1 MDQAFVFTWTES
13 DEGWKSSDGYS
24 VHVSE
29 EEGLEYIRR
38 YWAGMPDKTPAGKA
52 PAVYS
57 KPDSERP
64 FGVVLQD
71 EAFARLLREKKS
83 IALWERD
90 ATIETQSD
98 GRRLLVIRNTK
109 LLLDAVAASGAVEP
123 DETEKVPMPVQS
135 PVPVKSTPQV
145 TEEATSE
152 SSTFVDL
159 CLAKRTKPT
168 EFKNFVNQWHQGAGR
183 QFPNVWAFL
192 GLTQDEFYVL
202 MADES
207 KVYDVLFARVL
218 ARNPRPHYVRVG
230 NAQEPYLVHF
240 TGRYE
245 ESLTP
250 MVVFQKLN
258 GDIGFFSEAAA
269 DDKFIKRLSDEEGKA
284 FEAVFQTTL
293 SDNPKPTYA
302 LHVKSQGTYLVH
314 FEGTDALS
322 STRMVVY
329 QGLDGEIWI
338 RDAAVFHDG
347 RFTPLP

>member
-1 MDQAFVFTWTES
+1 MDQAFVLTWTES
-13 DEGWKSSDGYS
+13 ERGWGTRPDGYS
-24 VHVSE
+24 VHISAE
-29 EEGLEYIRR
+29 EARQYVDRHWASFPQGQAAPDEYDR
-38 YWAGMPDKTPAGKA
+38 
-52 PAVYS
+52 
-57 KPDSERP
+57 PDSEKP

-71 EAFARLLREKKS
+71 AAFARMLKEKKS
-83 IALWERD
+83 IRLWQRD

-98 GRRLLVIRNTK
+98 GRRLLVIRSTE
-109 LLLDAVAASGAVEP
+109 LLLRAAGKSKGSAPITP
-123 DETEKVPMPVQS
+123 DDTSMPRQPS
-135 PVPVKSTPQV
+135 LPAKSTPPV
-145 TEEATSE
+145 TKKATSE

-159 CLAKRTKPT
+159 CLAKLVKPT
-168 EFKNFVNQWHQGAGR
+168 EFKNFVDQWHQGAGR

-202 MADES
+202 MTDES
-207 KVYDVLFARVL
+207 KLYDVLFKRVL

-245 ESLTP
+245 ASLTP
-250 MVVFQKLN
+250 MVVYQKLN
-258 GDIGFFSEAAA
+258 GDIGFFSEAAV

-284 FEAVFQTTL
+284 FEAAFQSTL
-293 SDNPKPTYA
+293 SDNPKLTYA

-338 RDAAVFHDG
+338 RDAALFHDG